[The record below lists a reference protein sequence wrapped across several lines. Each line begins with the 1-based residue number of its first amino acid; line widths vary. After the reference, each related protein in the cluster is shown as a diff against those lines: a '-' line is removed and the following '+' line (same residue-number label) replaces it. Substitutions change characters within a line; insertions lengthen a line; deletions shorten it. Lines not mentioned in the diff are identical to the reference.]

1 MEEILKKLLD
11 SEVFT
16 DDTREKVKEAFAH
29 QLEEAKSEQEKAIR
43 AELAERYEKDKK
55 AIHAA
60 LEQYLDLRLT
70 EHVKE
75 FRNGVEEV
83 SKLKSQYADKIV
95 KVKETAKTYVSQR
108 LGAIEKVIE
117 GVLRRELSEVHES
130 EKTNRRA
137 YLNAITESRA
147 EASTDRDAFRKK
159 AAAVLENIIN
169 VQIQGKLD
177 TLQEDIRAA
186 RQADFGRELF
196 ETFYTTFRRQFFN
209 SSKEFKKLAESLRK
223 AKAEV
228 LETKKVASKKIKT
241 AEGHAKASEINSK
254 KLRESVQ
261 RRRVIGK
268 MLKGLTG
275 SSREKMKVILE
286 ATRTTDLQ
294 KAYKRV
300 LPEILTENKRAVPT
314 SKKRKLEE
322 TLVELK
328 TGGKEAITENTPED
342 NEFDEELAEIVTLA
356 GIKK

>member
-16 DDTREKVKEAFAH
+16 NETREKVKEAFAQ
-29 QLEEAKSEQEKAIR
+29 QLTEAKAEQEKAVR
-43 AELAERYEKDKK
+43 SELTERYEKDKK

-83 SKLKSQYADKIV
+83 NKLKSQYADRTV
-95 KVKETAKTYVSQR
+95 KVAETAQDYVGKR
-108 LGAIEKVIE
+108 LGAVEKVIE
-117 GVLRRELSEVHES
+117 GVLQKELSEVHDS

-137 YLNAITESRA
+137 YLNAITEARA
-147 EASTDRDAFRKK
+147 EATAERNAFRKK
-159 AAAVLENIIN
+159 AAAVLENIVN
-169 VQIQGKLD
+169 VQVQSKLD

-209 SSKEFKKLAESLRK
+209 SSKEFKKLAEALRK
-223 AKAEV
+223 AKTQLA
-228 LETKKVASKKIKT
+228 ETKKVATKKVEE
-241 AEGHAKASEINSK
+241 AGNRAKAAEFNSK
-254 KLRESVQ
+254 KLKESVQ
-261 RRRVIGK
+261 RSRTIGK
-268 MLKGLTG
+268 MLSGLTG
-275 SSREKMKVILE
+275 TSREKMKIILE
-286 ATRTTDLQ
+286 ATKTEDLR

-300 LPEILTENKRAVPT
+300 LPEIFTENKKATPR
-314 SKKRKLEE
+314 SRKQKLED
-322 TLVELK
+322 TVVELQ
-328 TGGKEAITENTPED
+328 TGGRETVTESKSED
-342 NEFDEELAEIVTLA
+342 HEFDEEIAEIVTLA